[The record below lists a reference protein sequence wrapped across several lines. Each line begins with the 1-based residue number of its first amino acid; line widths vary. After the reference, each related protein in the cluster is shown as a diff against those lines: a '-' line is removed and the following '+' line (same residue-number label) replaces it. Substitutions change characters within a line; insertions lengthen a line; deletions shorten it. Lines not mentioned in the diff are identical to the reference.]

1 MLTGKSVEG
10 PKGGTTERNG
20 ETAKVHTLQG
30 GEKSIVE
37 ARERTRSPALALS
50 PKIKLIYA
58 CLLGPGGT
66 ICRESMKGSVWG
78 SSGRSGRR
86 LVKGGSRLGAGVGQG
101 TVEGRFSSGRCAGR
115 PRRLVFEPGAGG
127 RAVS

>member
-1 MLTGKSVEG
+1 MFIKKSVEG

-66 ICRESMKGSVWG
+66 ICRESTKGSVWG
-78 SSGRSGRR
+78 EQRA
-86 LVKGGSRLGAGVGQG
+86 KWAQ
-101 TVEGRFSSGRCAGR
+101 TCEGRFSSGSGSG
-115 PRRLVFEPGAGG
+115 PRHGG
-127 RAVS
+127 RAVLVWKVCRETTEAGV